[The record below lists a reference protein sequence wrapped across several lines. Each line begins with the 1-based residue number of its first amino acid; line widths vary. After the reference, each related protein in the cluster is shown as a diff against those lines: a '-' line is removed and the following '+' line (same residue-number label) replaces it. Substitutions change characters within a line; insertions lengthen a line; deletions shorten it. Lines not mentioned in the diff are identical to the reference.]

1 MQKSRLWEPGIPPLP
16 TIVLSG
22 TGTGGVI
29 TPGLGGSFNWL
40 ANDNPNS
47 ADGAVCIE
55 GGHIIDLGQDLD
67 NDGVLDST
75 EITQNLTLC
84 HNPDIDHWSSVL
96 ADTIG
101 GTVYLDQRNLSHGVV
116 PARAA
121 EGKVMA
127 ATLPGSPVPAGT
139 DTSLFLPLL
148 TYHRVTS
155 RLGITFRLSIG
166 TTSTALPRR
175 RRRSLV
181 GVQASQWK
189 LGDWTF
195 VEPAAGYP
203 STLSPDGPDVS
214 GQPSG
219 ALPVFASSTHSGWTS
234 DEIDLTT
241 IPGISESDQI
251 QFRFRL
257 WTHPSAQ
264 NLRPGWYLDNISY
277 VNAGGTDGGWHHGCS
292 SAAGTTCGYSNN
304 AYGAL
309 QTQISTQGAT
319 TSSKIR
325 LNVEYDLEGSSF
337 DNYCVELSTN
347 NQTWTDIS
355 SSSSTTTQNCED
367 RSGAIPGNTGDQ
379 SGGLVIQVF
388 NIPAQFLN
396 LNTVHLRIIVD
407 TDGSVTYGSPQ
418 DNFEGVFLTDISL
431 VTPGTAVLW
440 SDDLSTSTT
449 FFHYAATPP
458 ASSFGGPF
466 DDWGHIQR
474 FGGRVDQTLGFEN
487 SFATHH

>member
-1 MQKSRLWEPGIPPLP
+1 MQQAISRLQKSRHWAPATPPPPRSSFLAQ
-16 TIVLSG
+16 G
-22 TGTGGVI
+22 QGGHH
-29 TPGLGGSFNWL
+29 PGLGGSFNWL

-47 ADGAVCIE
+47 ADNAACIE

-67 NDGVLDST
+67 NDGVLDPT

-84 HNPDIDHWSSVL
+84 HNPDINHWSSVL

-101 GTVYLDQRNLSHGVV
+101 GTVYLDRGTFPWRV

-139 DTSLFLPLL
+139 DTSLFLPPW
-148 TYHRVTS
+148 TYHQATY
-155 RLGITFRLSIG
+155 RLDITFHLIIG
-166 TTSTALPRR
+166 TTSTVL
-175 RRRSLV
+175 RSGEIGAWLEYRLLN
-181 GVQASQWK
+181 GSRGTWS
-189 LGDWTF
+189 F
-195 VEPAAGYP
+195 VEPTTGYP

-241 IPGISESDQI
+241 IPGISEADQI

-292 SAAGTTCGYSNN
+292 SAAGTTCGYSNY

-309 QTQISTQGAT
+309 QTQISTQG
-319 TSSKIR
+319 
-325 LNVEYDLEGSSF
+325 
-337 DNYCVELSTN
+337 
-347 NQTWTDIS
+347 Q
-355 SSSSTTTQNCED
+355 
-367 RSGAIPGNTGDQ
+367 
-379 SGGLVIQVF
+379 
-388 NIPAQFLN
+388 
-396 LNTVHLRIIVD
+396 
-407 TDGSVTYGSPQ
+407 
-418 DNFEGVFLTDISL
+418 
-431 VTPGTAVLW
+431 
-440 SDDLSTSTT
+440 
-449 FFHYAATPP
+449 PP
-458 ASSFGGPF
+458 R
-466 DDWGHIQR
+466 QR
-474 FGGRVDQTLGFEN
+474 
-487 SFATHH
+487 

>member
-1 MQKSRLWEPGIPPLP
+1 M
-16 TIVLSG
+16 
-22 TGTGGVI
+22 
-29 TPGLGGSFNWL
+29 
-40 ANDNPNS
+40 
-47 ADGAVCIE
+47 
-55 GGHIIDLGQDLD
+55 
-67 NDGVLDST
+67 
-75 EITQNLTLC
+75 
-84 HNPDIDHWSSVL
+84 
-96 ADTIG
+96 
-101 GTVYLDQRNLSHGVV
+101 
-116 PARAA
+116 
-121 EGKVMA
+121 
-127 ATLPGSPVPAGT
+127 
-139 DTSLFLPLL
+139 
-148 TYHRVTS
+148 TS

-166 TTSTALPRR
+166 TTSTALP
-175 RRRSLV
+175 SEEETEP
-181 GVQASQWK
+181 GWVQAPQWK
-189 LGDWTF
+189 LGGLDLRRTRR
-195 VEPAAGYP
+195 GYP

-234 DEIDLTT
+234 DEVDLTT
-241 IPGISESDQI
+241 IPEYQSQTRSNLGSGCGH
-251 QFRFRL
+251 
-257 WTHPSAQ
+257 THPPRTSG
-264 NLRPGWYLDNISY
+264 PGWYLDNISY

-379 SGGLVIQVF
+379 SGGLVIQEF

-418 DNFEGVFLTDISL
+418 DNFEGVFLTDIHSY
-431 VTPGTAVLW
+431 PGTAVLW

-487 SFATHH
+487 SFATPPLTEHASGWSHSGSTGATTWDYGFQAHP